1 MKQPLRGKKADR
13 PTRRPATKKP
23 GRVRVSRAKAPS
35 VTAVPRKKTRQ
46 AKAPRLIRKA
56 AVPIVFAQLKRR
68 ILLVVSLLLMATGAG
83 FLVYPFVPIIK
94 YAIAKPAP
102 VAPYETRLFESVMA
116 SVSQSQTDP
125 AAPESGNPG
134 ERAAAGQ
141 KVARPSKKAVKPKPR
156 DNRLVI
162 PKIGVD
168 VAIVVSPNQEEALA
182 KGIWHI
188 PGTSFPDRGGNT
200 VLSGHRFRFLSGNR
214 TLYLLDKLKK
224 GDPVII
230 YWKGKEYDYIVRGER
245 IVKPNQVEILD
256 NTNKPRLTIFT
267 CAPLFSTKERLVL
280 IAEPV

>member
-1 MKQPLRGKKADR
+1 M
-13 PTRRPATKKP
+13 
-23 GRVRVSRAKAPS
+23 VS
-35 VTAVPRKKTRQ
+35 
-46 AKAPRLIRKA
+46 
-56 AVPIVFAQLKRR
+56 
-68 ILLVVSLLLMATGAG
+68 ILFMLTGAG

-102 VAPYETRLFESVMA
+102 EAPYETRLFEPVMA
-116 SVSQSQTDP
+116 SVIQPQTDP
-125 AAPESGNPG
+125 AAPETGNPA

-188 PGTSFPDRGGNT
+188 PGTSFPDRGSNT

-214 TLYLLDKLKK
+214 TLYLLDKLEK
-224 GDPVII
+224 GDPIII
-230 YWKGKEYDYIVRGER
+230 YWKGKEYDYVVTAEKIVGPRA
-245 IVKPNQVEILD
+245 VEILD
-256 NTNKPRLTIFT
+256 PTDKPRLTIFT
-267 CAPLFSTKERLVL
+267 CSPLFSTKERLVL
-280 IAEPV
+280 IAKPV